1 MIEVAR
7 TSLEIDTQI
16 KPPLYAG
23 AGVPDCWV
31 VDVVARRVRVY
42 RDPTADGYETITT
55 HGPTGTL
62 QPFAVD
68 VEPLDLAALFDGLR

>member
-1 MIEVAR
+1 M
-7 TSLEIDTQI
+7 
-16 KPPLYAG
+16 
-23 AGVPDCWV
+23 GVPDYWV

-42 RDPTADGYETITT
+42 RDPTPDGYETITT

-62 QPFAVD
+62 QPLAVD